1 MFGKK
6 SCNGLNRD
14 RLLEEIQ
21 AAQQK
26 CLRLKNKFLD
36 RSSVEES
43 EENNRLALSCLQCAN
58 IFADCAELVAQMLQ
72 PRDRFRARI
81 FDMKTKK
88 LLSDAEEA
96 FRDCEIF
103 DHPIDTKLVPI
114 TNELK
119 SLIMEITAI

>member
-58 IFADCAELVAQMLQ
+58 IFADCAEL
-72 PRDRFRARI
+72 DRFRARI